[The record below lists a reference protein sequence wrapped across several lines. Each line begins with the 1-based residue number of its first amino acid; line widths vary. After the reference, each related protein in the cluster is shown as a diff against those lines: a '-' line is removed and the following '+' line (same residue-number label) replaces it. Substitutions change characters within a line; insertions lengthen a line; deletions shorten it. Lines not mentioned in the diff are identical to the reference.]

1 MGKHTMKKH
10 AFFTSYFL
18 LISLLFL
25 ALLAF
30 VTSNAHAE
38 DTTIAV
44 VNIQKIMRESKA
56 AAAIRTQVQSKQKSF
71 QEELDQKEKSLQTE
85 DQELAKQRSVLSQ
98 DAFEAKYKEFRQ
110 KAANAQQEVRGKRA
124 KLDKGFSAALNEVQT
139 KVTGIVEAVCKE
151 KNLTLAIAA
160 SQVLYNAPQHDITDE
175 VLKRLDQQLPS
186 LTVNFN

>member
-1 MGKHTMKKH
+1 MKKH
-10 AFFTSYFL
+10 AFFTSYVL

-30 VTSNAHAE
+30 ATSNANAA
-38 DTTIAV
+38 DTSVAV

-56 AAAIRTQVQSKQKSF
+56 ASAIRTQVQSKQKSF
-71 QEELDQKEKSLQTE
+71 QEELDQKEKALQKE

-124 KLDKGFSAALNEVQT
+124 KLDKGFSAALNQVQD
-139 KVTGIVEAVCKE
+139 KVTTIVEAVCKE

-160 SQVLYNAPQHDITDE
+160 SQVLYTAPQHDITTE
-175 VLKRLDQQLPS
+175 VLKRLDEQLPS